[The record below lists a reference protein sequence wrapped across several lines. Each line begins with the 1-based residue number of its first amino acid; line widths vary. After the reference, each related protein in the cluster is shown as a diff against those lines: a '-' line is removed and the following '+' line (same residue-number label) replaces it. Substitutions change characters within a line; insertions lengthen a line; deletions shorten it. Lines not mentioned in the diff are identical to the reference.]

1 MVSTISP
8 IYTNKDWA
16 KADPNVAGFITA
28 RVGVPVLFSGPPGV
42 GKSAV
47 IKQLAKAWGRDLSY
61 VIGACHAPEDFSGI
75 PFLSDDK
82 SYFVAAPPKWA
93 GRLTRPG
100 ALLFTDEMTT
110 VPPSVRAA
118 LLQIYTELLIGDL
131 VIHPDTIFMAACN
144 PPEWAPN
151 ASPLEK
157 SLANRFA
164 HYEWKHDYQSWVRGM
179 NSEDDDWGTAFIPD
193 VPSDWKRYRALFGSA
208 ITSYTDKNSN
218 ERLVKPNGDDVMAYA
233 TPRTWRWCRDA
244 LAAAEACNAPATVKK
259 DIAVAL
265 VGATTGRNLMQ
276 FIDQRDLVD
285 VEEVLAGRKTFKHD
299 KKRADLTVTLLVST
313 VTAIKTQYSES
324 RMDAAIELF
333 CNNVGKDTADLVFT
347 QLKHLVKSR
356 PDGTKLSAKSYAALS
371 EFGDRI
377 PAHLRQKKAS

>member
-1 MVSTISP
+1 MVCSAP
-8 IYTNKDWA
+8 RYTSRDWA
-16 KADPNVAGFITA
+16 KADPNVAGFLTA
-28 RVGVPVLFSGPPGV
+28 RVGVPVLFEGPPGV

-47 IKQLAKAWGRDLSY
+47 IKQVAKSWKRRLSY

-75 PFLSDDK
+75 PFLSEDK
-82 SYFVAAPPKWA
+82 TYFVAAPPKWA
-93 GRLTRPG
+93 GNLATPG
-100 ALLFTDEMTT
+100 AMLFTDEMTT

-164 HYEWKHDYQSWVRGM
+164 HYEWKHDYEAWKSGM
-179 NSEDDDWGTAFIPD
+179 NSEDDEWGSSFIPD
-193 VPSDWKRYRALFGSA
+193 LPDDWRRYRALFGSA
-208 ITSYTDKNSN
+208 ITSYTDKNSA
-218 ERLVKPNGDDVMAYA
+218 ERLVKPNGDEVMAYA

-244 LAAAEACNAPATVKK
+244 LAAAESVNAPATVKK
-259 DIAVAL
+259 AMAIAL
-265 VGATTGRNLMQ
+265 VGKTTGRNLMQ

-285 VEEVLAGRKTFKHD
+285 PEEVLAGRKTFKHD
-299 KKRADLTVTLLVST
+299 KARADLTVTLLVSV
-313 VTAIKTQYSES
+313 VTAIKSQYSES
-324 RMDAAIELF
+324 RMDAAIDLF
-333 CNNVGKDTADLVFT
+333 CKNIGKDTADLVFT
-347 QLKHLVKSR
+347 QLKHLVKAR
-356 PDGTKLSAKSYAALS
+356 PDGTSLSKTALAAIS

-377 PAHLRQKKAS
+377 PAEFRKKKAG